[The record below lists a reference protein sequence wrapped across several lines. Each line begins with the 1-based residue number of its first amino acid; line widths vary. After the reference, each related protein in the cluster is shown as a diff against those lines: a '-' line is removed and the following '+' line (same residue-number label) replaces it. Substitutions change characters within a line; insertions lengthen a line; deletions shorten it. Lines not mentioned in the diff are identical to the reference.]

1 MCTAFL
7 ASRASATPLLNPKT
21 PLQLGQAVRSS
32 IMKWDL
38 NNCLVFFLG
47 HLEDITVLICFPV
60 CLTLFKRHFKC

>member
-21 PLQLGQAVRSS
+21 PLQLGQAVWSS

-38 NNCLVFFLG
+38 NNCLVFFRSFRRYHSAYL
-47 HLEDITVLICFPV
+47 LSCMSNPF
-60 CLTLFKRHFKC
+60 